1 MSDRYAP
8 AREAVARRGRRA
20 TDMDRPRQGEAMSS
34 IDATDDAAVEARLRD
49 LEAEMPQLYLRHTS
63 VFALASAWAERHDAI
78 LAIAP
83 PEQRADVEA
92 RLARIGIRWGVM
104 PGSRVTVEFRVSD
117 IEELARAR
125 RRPRRP

>member
-1 MSDRYAP
+1 
-8 AREAVARRGRRA
+8 
-20 TDMDRPRQGEAMSS
+20 MSS
-34 IDATDDAAVEARLRD
+34 IDAIDAAIAAVDERLRE
-49 LEAEMPQLYLRHTS
+49 LEEEMPQLYLRHPS

-78 LAIAP
+78 LALAP
-83 PEQRADVEA
+83 AEIRAEIEA

-125 RRPRRP
+125 RRGKP